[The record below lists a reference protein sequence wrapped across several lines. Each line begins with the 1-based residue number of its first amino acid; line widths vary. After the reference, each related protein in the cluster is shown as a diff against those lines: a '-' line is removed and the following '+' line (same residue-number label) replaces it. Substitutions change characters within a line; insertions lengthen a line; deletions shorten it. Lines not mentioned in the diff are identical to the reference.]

1 MVEISFYFPHP
12 RPLPKG
18 AREWLFPSRCLE
30 AALGSITDRNVLLPY
45 AGGEYWQNWGDQV
58 LVWTLRLCASVAA
71 LVIVFIVTYLC
82 TQSFPLLGRNGI
94 EGLSGITRFF
104 TDLTWAPRRGQ
115 FNLSPM
121 LVGTLC
127 ATLGAILLAAPL
139 GIATA
144 IFARFYAPA
153 AIIKIVHGVLGLLA
167 GIPSVVYGL
176 WGLTV
181 FVPWLN
187 TYHPPGFSLLVGI
200 GILTIMVVPTVALVS
215 ESALQAV
222 PREHIVGG
230 FALGC
235 SRWQVVRSIVL
246 PAARSGV
253 MTGVILGVTR
263 IIGETMAVAMVMGNT
278 IRMPDSLFAPVRT
291 LTAHIALE
299 MSFALGDHRAALFT
313 AGLLLLV
320 VVIGLVL
327 LADRIQRSAAHA

>member
-1 MVEISFYFPHP
+1 MPQPSFSSFSS
-12 RPLPKG
+12 
-18 AREWLFPSRCLE
+18 W
-30 AALGSITDRNVLLPY
+30 SIADRDILLPY
-45 AGGEYWQNWGDQV
+45 SAGAYWQNWGDQV
-58 LVWTLRLCASVAA
+58 LVWTLRLCASIAA
-71 LVIVFIVTYLC
+71 LVIVFILAYLC
-82 TQSFPLLGRNGI
+82 AQSFPLLGQY
-94 EGLSGITRFF
+94 GLNGITRFF
-104 TDLTWAPRRGQ
+104 TDLTWAPTRGQ

-144 IFARFYAPA
+144 IFARFYAPT

-222 PREHIVGG
+222 PHEHIASG

-253 MTGVILGVTR
+253 MTGVILGITR

-327 LADRIQRSAAHA
+327 LADRIQRSAVHA

>member
-1 MVEISFYFPHP
+1 M
-12 RPLPKG
+12 
-18 AREWLFPSRCLE
+18 
-30 AALGSITDRNVLLPY
+30 LPY
-45 AGGEYWQNWGDQV
+45 AAGAYWQNWGDQV
-58 LVWTLRLCASVAA
+58 LVWTLRLCASIAA
-71 LVIVFIVTYLC
+71 LVIVFILAYLC
-82 TQSFPLLGRNGI
+82 AQSFPLLGQYGQD
-94 EGLSGITRFF
+94 GLGGITRFF
-104 TDLTWAPRRGQ
+104 TDLTWAPRRDQ

-200 GILTIMVVPTVALVS
+200 GILTIMVLPTVALVS

-222 PREHIVGG
+222 PREHILGG

-253 MTGVILGVTR
+253 MTGVILGMTR

-320 VVIGLVL
+320 VVMGLVL
-327 LADRIQRSAAHA
+327 LADRIQRGAAHA

>member
-1 MVEISFYFPHP
+1 MSTSFLSSASVARHDVFLPH
-12 RPLPKG
+12 
-18 AREWLFPSRCLE
+18 
-30 AALGSITDRNVLLPY
+30 
-45 AGGEYWQNWGDQV
+45 AGKKYWQDWGDQV
-58 LVWTLRLCASVAA
+58 LLWTLRVCAVSAA
-71 LVIVFIVTYLC
+71 LVILFIVTYLC
-82 TQSFPLLGRNGI
+82 AQSFPLLEQG
-94 EGLSGITRFF
+94 GLLRFI
-104 TDLTWAPRRGQ
+104 TDLKWSPSLGQ
-115 FNLSPM
+115 LNLSPM

-139 GIATA
+139 GLATA
-144 IFARFYAPA
+144 IFARFYAPQP
-153 AIIKIVHGVLGLLA
+153 IVRLVHGILGLLA

-187 TYHPPGFSLLVGI
+187 VYHPPGFSLLLGI
-200 GILTIMVVPTVALVS
+200 GILTIMVIPTVALVS

-222 PREHIVGG
+222 PHEQVLGG

-235 SRWQVVRSIVL
+235 NRWQVVRTVVL

-253 MTGVILGVTR
+253 VTGVILGITR

-278 IRMPDSLFAPVRT
+278 IRTPDSLFAPVRT

-313 AGLLLLV
+313 AGLVLLL
-320 VVIGLVL
+320 VVIGLVS
-327 LADRIQRSAAHA
+327 LADRIQRSATAHA

>member
-1 MVEISFYFPHP
+1 MPQPSFSSVSSF
-12 RPLPKG
+12 
-18 AREWLFPSRCLE
+18 SS
-30 AALGSITDRNVLLPY
+30 GSITDRDILLPY
-45 AGGEYWQNWGDQV
+45 AAGAYWQNWGDQV
-58 LVWTLRLCASVAA
+58 LVWTLRLCASIAA
-71 LVIVFIVTYLC
+71 LVIVFILAYLC
-82 TQSFPLLGRNGI
+82 AQSFPLLGQY
-94 EGLSGITRFF
+94 GLGGITRFF
-104 TDLTWAPRRGQ
+104 TDLTWAPRRDQ

-200 GILTIMVVPTVALVS
+200 GILTIMVLPTVALVS

-253 MTGVILGVTR
+253 MTGVILGMTR

-320 VVIGLVL
+320 VVMGLVL
-327 LADRIQRSAAHA
+327 LADRIQRGAAHA